1 MKSGLECQRAG
12 WNVKELRSAL
22 PSNTGCGVRVLKN
35 AQTQVEQNL
44 TWSISPS
51 PCRFCHASGIIIMTV
66 SLSVRSLPWYNKL
79 ATASRLPESVYS
91 SEHVGKSCRSSG
103 P

>member
-1 MKSGLECQRAG
+1 MSKSGLECQRTA
-12 WNVKELRSAL
+12 LRPAEQHGL
-22 PSNTGCGVRVLKN
+22 GVRFLKN
-35 AQTQVEQNL
+35 AQTQLEQNL